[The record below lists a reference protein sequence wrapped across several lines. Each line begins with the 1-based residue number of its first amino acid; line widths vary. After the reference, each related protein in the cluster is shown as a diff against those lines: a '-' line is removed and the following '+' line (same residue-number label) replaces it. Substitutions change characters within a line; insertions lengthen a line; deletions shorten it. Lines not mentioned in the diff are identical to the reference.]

1 MSMKRIALPSAWLA
15 FGKRNKQWDAVA
27 DGQSIDFDRLYQHYY
42 PDVLGFLRFLVDS
55 PEVAEDLTSLVFEK
69 ALRHFVDV
77 RTPDTV
83 GPWLFRIA
91 RNCATD
97 YFRRCKPTVSLEQL
111 ISAEHLND
119 QQTASLEEGA
129 IGREEQRYL
138 LIHLSQL
145 SEREREV
152 IGLKF
157 VANLHNREI
166 ARVLQIPEG
175 TVGSLLYR
183 TLRRLRLALDEEGG
197 HDEIRS

>member
-1 MSMKRIALPSAWLA
+1 MKRITLPSAWLA
-15 FGKRNKQWDAVA
+15 FGRRYKQWNAFA
-27 DGQSIDFDRLYQHYY
+27 GEQSIHFDGLYQHYY
-42 PDVLGFLRFLVDS
+42 PAVLGFLRFLVGS

-69 ALRHFVDV
+69 ALLHLADV
-77 RTPDTV
+77 RTPDAV

-111 ISAEHLND
+111 IAAEHLND
-119 QQTASLEEGA
+119 QQTASIEEDA
-129 IGREEQRYL
+129 IAREEQWHL

-183 TLRRLRLALDEEGG
+183 SLRRLRLALDQEGG